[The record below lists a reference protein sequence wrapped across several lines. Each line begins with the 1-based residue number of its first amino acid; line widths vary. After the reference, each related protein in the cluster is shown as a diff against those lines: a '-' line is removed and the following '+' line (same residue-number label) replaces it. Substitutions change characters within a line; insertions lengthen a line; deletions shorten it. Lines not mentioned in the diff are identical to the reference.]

1 MFELVAGNHHGAGWM
16 TTGIAVFLWC
26 LLPFTLGI
34 YVVRLIRDKRRWSQ
48 VAGIEK
54 MDLSD
59 RLFGWSISI
68 VIQIGALFLATHRL
82 VGSM

>member
-16 TTGIAVFLWC
+16 TTGFAVFLWC
-26 LLPFTLGI
+26 LLPFTLGF
-34 YVVRLIRDKRRWSQ
+34 YVVRLIRDIRRWSQ